1 MAASSESTSGQ
12 DQANGAGTDEQR
24 GSRKLWVWLDERMGL
39 SAIRYKVPGHA
50 NTFWYTLGGITF
62 VGIIVLVITGIWIGQ
77 FYDPTPSGARESVLF
92 IQNEATLGDVIRGI
106 HIWTSYIVVVTA
118 LLHLIR
124 IFVTASYKIP
134 REINWLVGVVL
145 LGLLVFGG
153 IFTGTVL
160 RWDQE
165 AYEALVHNL
174 ELANLLG
181 VFGAF
186 FSEGFTTSVPIVTRL
201 YIAHISIVP
210 LLLALLIIAHIFL
223 IKYHGI
229 SPTPSQADAGE
240 APGGKLPDD
249 KQTGKYPTHVR
260 LMLGY
265 GLALLALAGALAVIW
280 PQPIGPAPDPTI
292 EVTKP
297 PWVFYWLYALEN
309 WLGLNGILYGTIGIF
324 VLLALVPFIDRST
337 VRSPRRRVVSLSI
350 GAVILIAVVALS
362 IYVAIT
368 PVVQHL
374 E

>member
-1 MAASSESTSGQ
+1 MAESSESTSSPDREG
-12 DQANGAGTDEQR
+12 DAGTPNRQ
-24 GSRKLWVWLDERMGL
+24 GASKLWAWLDDRMGL

-62 VGIIVLVITGIWIGQ
+62 VGIIVLVVTGIWIGQ

-134 REINWLVGVVL
+134 REINWLVGVAL

-210 LLLALLIIAHIFL
+210 LLLALFIIAHVFL

-229 SPTPSQADAGE
+229 SPKPSQADAGE
-240 APGGKLPDD
+240 APGGKLPED
-249 KQTGKYPTHVR
+249 KQTGRYPTHVR

-265 GLALLALAGALAVIW
+265 GLAFLALAGALAVIW

-309 WLGLNGILYGTIGIF
+309 WLGLNGIVYGTIGIF
-324 VLLALVPFIDRST
+324 VLLALVPFIDRSS
-337 VRSPRRRVVSLSI
+337 VRSPRRRIVSLSI
-350 GAVILIAVVALS
+350 GAVVLIAVVALS
-362 IYVAIT
+362 IYVAFT

-374 E
+374 D